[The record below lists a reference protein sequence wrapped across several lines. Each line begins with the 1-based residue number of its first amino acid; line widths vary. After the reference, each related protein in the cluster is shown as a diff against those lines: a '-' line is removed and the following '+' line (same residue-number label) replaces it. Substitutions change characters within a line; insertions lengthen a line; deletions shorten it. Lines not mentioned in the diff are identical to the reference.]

1 MAAGRVD
8 AGLLALL
15 VLAQGLEILADVG
28 QLELGVVQTLLRVLG
43 LLVES
48 VDLDLD
54 VVDVGFGVGERGGCG
69 DQRNENDRC
78 CGGQCER
85 GSLPAVKHERT
96 ISSLSTPTG

>member
-1 MAAGRVD
+1 VAADGLE
-8 AGLLALL
+8 ASLLALL
-15 VLAQGLEILADVG
+15 VLSQGLEILANLG
-28 QLELGVVQTLLRVLG
+28 QLEPGVVQSLLR
-43 LLVES
+43 LLSLFVES

-54 VVDVGFGVGERGGCG
+54 IVDVGVGERGGCG
-69 DQRNENDRC
+69 DQRNENDRS